1 MGMQN
6 SIVHHRRR
14 QATEV
19 VLYPYFGAAPLIGQA
34 GKTSAFI
41 LSLPQRGPTVDRKN
55 PGALMDSFNMQTTM
69 YYAYPVSYG
78 QAVFTDITP
87 VGGSFMQGGW
97 DGAHGDG
104 GVTLGPII
112 VPVNINGT
120 MIDFYLYQTDYP
132 NNGEMLWRVD

>member
-6 SIVHHRRR
+6 SIIHNRHR
-14 QATEV
+14 QTEV
-19 VLYPYFGAAPLIGQA
+19 PPLYPYFGAAPLVGQS
-34 GKTSAFI
+34 GKTSQFI
-41 LSLPQRGPTVDRKN
+41 LSLPQRGATLDRKN

-78 QAVFTDITP
+78 PAVFTDITP

-97 DGAHGDG
+97 DGAHGDSG
-104 GVTLGPII
+104 ITLGPII
-112 VPVNINGT
+112 VSVTIGGNT
-120 MIDFYLYQTDYP
+120 VDFYLYQTDYP